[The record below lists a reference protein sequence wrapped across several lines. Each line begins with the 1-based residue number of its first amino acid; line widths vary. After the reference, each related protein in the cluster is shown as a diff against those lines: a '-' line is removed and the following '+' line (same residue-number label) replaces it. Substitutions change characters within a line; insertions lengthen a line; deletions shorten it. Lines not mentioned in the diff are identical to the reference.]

1 MKKRNE
7 IDNIESCLNK
17 ADEDEPLFVLRAND
31 ELAPDIVREWARMYD
46 RQKRDEG
53 MSPTQH
59 RKHEEALQIAD
70 AMEDWKR
77 DQRLRDCREAGDEAA
92 AEAMYPTGEQR

>member
-1 MKKRNE
+1 MKKQQE
-7 IDNIESCLNK
+7 IDNFDSCLNK

-53 MSPTQH
+53 MTDVQMA
-59 RKHEEALQIAD
+59 KHEEALNIAD
-70 AMEDWKR
+70 AMEDWKAA
-77 DQRLRDCREAGDEAA
+77 QRRRDEAA
-92 AEAMYPTGEQR
+92 SGGGE

>member
-1 MKKRNE
+1 MRKQHE
-7 IDNIESCLNK
+7 IDNLDSCLNK

-53 MSPTQH
+53 MTDVQMA
-59 RKHEEALQIAD
+59 KHQEALDIAD
-70 AMEDWKR
+70 RMEDWKR
-77 DQRLRDCREAGDEAA
+77 DQRLHDNG
-92 AEAMYPTGEQR
+92 GES